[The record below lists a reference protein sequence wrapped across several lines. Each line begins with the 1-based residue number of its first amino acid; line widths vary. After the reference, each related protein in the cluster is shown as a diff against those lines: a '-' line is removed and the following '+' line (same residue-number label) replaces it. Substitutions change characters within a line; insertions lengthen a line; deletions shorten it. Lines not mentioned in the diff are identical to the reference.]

1 MSHNIKENVDAVCQL
16 LVKEKRTFFVISQVE
31 GDTFTGD
38 HSGKADIMQAMLTEA
53 FIRNPQ
59 LGQVAAR
66 AAVDAAVHTADKH
79 FKAFKVLPTSK
90 NSRNGR

>member
-1 MSHNIKENVDAVCQL
+1 MSHNIKENVDALCQL

-38 HSGKADIMQAMLTEA
+38 YSGKADIMQAMLTEA

-66 AAVDAAVHTADKH
+66 AAVDAATHTADKH
-79 FKAFKVLPTSK
+79 FKKMAVIPTK
-90 NSRNGR
+90 TNKRPKL